1 MTSHAMWPASHDT
14 KMRRVVI
21 SAGLLLLLATSL
33 PASTPASFR
42 GRVIEFPT
50 SGKANMIFVMSR
62 NGSLRRVD
70 VAQAKVSYSEDV
82 PVSMR
87 RKQPSKHLKHGTE
100 VRVLA
105 EENGHGMWRAHSV
118 EILALPGAKPRPKAE
133 PDTKP
138 STGPVL
144 SRRTA

>member
-1 MTSHAMWPASHDT
+1 
-14 KMRRVVI
+14 MRRVAI
-21 SAGLLLLLATSL
+21 TSGLLLVLVTRVA
-33 PASTPASFR
+33 ASPPASFR

-50 SGKANMIFVMSR
+50 SSKANMIFVMSR

-70 VAQAKVSYSEDV
+70 VAQAKVSYSDDI
-82 PVSMR
+82 PFKMR
-87 RKQPSKHLKHGTE
+87 RKQPAKHLKHGTE

-118 EILALPGAKPRPKAE
+118 EILALPGSKPKPKPQ
-133 PDTKP
+133 PDDNP